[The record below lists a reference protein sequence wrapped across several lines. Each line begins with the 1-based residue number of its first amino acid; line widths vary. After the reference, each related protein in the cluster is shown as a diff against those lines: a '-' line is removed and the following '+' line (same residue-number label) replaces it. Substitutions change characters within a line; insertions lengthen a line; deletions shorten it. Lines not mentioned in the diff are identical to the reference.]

1 MFDIRIID
9 QPILDLSRKS
19 QTMTEEQEQP
29 MFIEEGQ
36 SVFFP
41 RVGLCFHKSF
51 SDKFKNLTYPQARRN
66 LRKSFTHSQQDH
78 IMHYLKNKDITKAPF
93 KN

>member
-1 MFDIRIID
+1 MI
-9 QPILDLSRKS
+9 
-19 QTMTEEQEQP
+19 EERSI
-29 MFIEEGQ
+29 FIEEGQ

-51 SDKFKNLTYPQARRN
+51 SDKFKGLTFPQARRK
-66 LRKSFTHSQQDH
+66 LKKSFTHSQQDH
-78 IMHYLKNKDITKAPF
+78 IMHYLKQKGITISPL

>member
-19 QTMTEEQEQP
+19 QTMTEEQP

-41 RVGLCFHKSF
+41 RVGLCLHKSF
-51 SDKFKNLTYPQARRN
+51 SDKFKNLTYPQARRK
-66 LRKSFTHSQQDH
+66 LRKSFTHSQQDD
-78 IMHYLKNKDITKAPF
+78 IMHYLKNKEITKAPF